1 MKKYIVKGLNNEND
15 AAKVEKAIS
24 KLEFSEDVSVNLET
38 GILHVSGNIDDKTIT
53 KTIKDSGFSAKRL
66 RVSVYKSANQ
76 LDLEESL
83 KIRFFSSLVFLALL
97 MLLIIIT
104 SFSTLTKPEVNLGN
118 FFTYLSLSELVL
130 FTPIVVVNWEI
141 FYSGYKAI
149 LNKKP
154 NIDSLLTISTISTY
168 MYGLYVMYITSFAN
182 QNSIPHYVYYGFT
195 GFTLTMVTLGRYIE
209 ANKLAEA
216 NESNQ
221 EKTTS
226 SEIADK
232 MAELL
237 VPTSTMLAVLSGSFW
252 YILMSSTAEFALT
265 VLLTILIFASPC
277 VITLAGPMSI
287 IMGTVKG
294 SRNGVDFK
302 RFGSVE
308 SSNNTKVVV
317 IDKTGTIT
325 RDSLEMTDFE
335 LFDWY
340 PFEDAEISLIE
351 ETKFQVLSDVASL
364 EKASGSKLGD
374 AILAGFK
381 RDYPDTG
388 ESLSVTSV
396 FKTMPRK
403 GVMGIVENN
412 KYVVGNADLMKMNN
426 IMVSLEQKDLYSDL
440 AISGKTAMFI
450 AKNGEVIGIIAISD
464 IIRENAKAAISSL
477 QKNKHQVVMVTG
489 EDIRTAQSIALKVGI
504 MPMNVLPNASEADK
518 VNYVKTLRESGKTVA
533 LVGGGNSKLMLTSA
547 DTKLAMQSS
556 SQEILESSDVII
568 NDDNLMGVHK
578 ALSLSTKTINNAR
591 QNTVLAFFFNI
602 LTIPISMGVFYSAT
616 GLLMNPWVAWLT
628 ILLPMVSIM
637 LNTMRFNNAKINE
650 WL

>member
-38 GILHVSGNIDDKTIT
+38 GILHVSGNIDDKTVT

-97 MLLIIIT
+97 MLLIITT
-104 SFSTLTKPEVNLGN
+104 SLSTLTKPEVNLGS

-168 MYGLYVMYITSFAN
+168 MYGLYVMCITSFAN
-182 QNSIPHYVYYGFT
+182 QNSIPHYFYYGFT

-351 ETKFQVLSDVASL
+351 EIKFQVLSDVASL

-464 IIRENAKAAISSL
+464 IIRGNAKAAISSL

-616 GLLMNPWVAWLT
+616 GLLMNPWIAWLT

-650 WL
+650 

>member
-1 MKKYIVKGLNNEND
+1 MKKYIINGLNNEND
-15 AAKVEKAIS
+15 TYKVEKAIS
-24 KLEFSEDVSVNLET
+24 NLEFSEDVSVNLET
-38 GILHVSGNIDDKTIT
+38 GILHVSGNIDDKTVA

-182 QNSIPHYVYYGFT
+182 QNSIPHYFYYGFT

-335 LFDWY
+335 LFNWY

-616 GLLMNPWVAWLT
+616 GLLMNPWIAWLT

-650 WL
+650 